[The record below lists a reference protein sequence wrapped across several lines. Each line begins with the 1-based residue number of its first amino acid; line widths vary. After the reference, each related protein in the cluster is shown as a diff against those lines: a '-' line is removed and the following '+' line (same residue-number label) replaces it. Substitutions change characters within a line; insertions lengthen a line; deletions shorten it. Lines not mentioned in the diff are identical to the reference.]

1 MNSHGVRT
9 TREGAELHVL
19 LSRPDRLNALR
30 TADLIDLTE
39 AVEAAAGDDGV
50 RVVLLAGEGRAFCSG
65 ADLASVVDAST
76 VDAANRAILALRR
89 IGKPVIAAV
98 GGAAAG
104 VGCSLALA
112 CDLVIAKRSAYFL
125 LAFADVGLMPD
136 GGATALV
143 PAAVGRARAMRMAM
157 LAERI
162 PAQTATEWGL
172 ISQVVDDDVFDTEVA
187 SVTTRLAAGPPLAYA
202 RIKRAVDEA
211 AMPALARAL
220 EIERTGQA
228 ELLRSRDYA
237 EGVAAFKDRRKP
249 KFTGT

>member
-1 MNSHGVRT
+1 MNPHGVRT
-9 TREGAELHVL
+9 TREGAELQVL

-39 AVEAAAGDDGV
+39 AVEAAADDDGV